1 MGNPTLGEV
10 KTIMIGV
17 RNNARATKSVEV
29 WANELRLQE
38 YSNDGGWA
46 AQGTLNIQFSDLGS
60 VNLTGHMETAG
71 FGGIEDK
78 VSERNQEDMYNY
90 SITTSFELGKLLPEK
105 VRFTAP
111 IYYSFNKEVIK
122 PKYNP
127 LDTDMLLEDAL
138 DACTTEHEKDSLR
151 SLTTTETTNKNFS
164 LSNVKFN
171 IATPKHPM
179 PYDPANFSFSYSH
192 SESNKTGETTAWE
205 TEKTGTERSTTTILP
220 NTSLSSHSRR

>member
-1 MGNPTLGEV
+1 V

-90 SITTSFELGKLLPEK
+90 SITTSFELGTESTLHGAHLLF
-105 VRFTAP
+105 VQQRGHQ
-111 IYYSFNKEVIK
+111 
-122 PKYNP
+122 
-127 LDTDMLLEDAL
+127 
-138 DACTTEHEKDSLR
+138 TE
-151 SLTTTETTNKNFS
+151 
-164 LSNVKFN
+164 
-171 IATPKHPM
+171 I
-179 PYDPANFSFSYSH
+179 
-192 SESNKTGETTAWE
+192 
-205 TEKTGTERSTTTILP
+205 
-220 NTSLSSHSRR
+220 